1 MATMI
6 GEVAGKNGRGGRG
19 LLTASNTQTTSISK
33 EDAHLTLSN
42 KECSAVQMR
51 SAAAI
56 VVVLVVVVADVP
68 DAAPSA
74 TMGLSA
80 LGAAVAMA
88 LHTRA
93 ISASAASVF
102 QPGAMC
108 GAVASE

>member
-1 MATMI
+1 MI

-56 VVVLVVVVADVP
+56 VVVLVQGCYSKPESDIVRE
-68 DAAPSA
+68 SNFE
-74 TMGLSA
+74 LQ
-80 LGAAVAMA
+80 L
-88 LHTRA
+88 R
-93 ISASAASVF
+93 
-102 QPGAMC
+102 
-108 GAVASE
+108 